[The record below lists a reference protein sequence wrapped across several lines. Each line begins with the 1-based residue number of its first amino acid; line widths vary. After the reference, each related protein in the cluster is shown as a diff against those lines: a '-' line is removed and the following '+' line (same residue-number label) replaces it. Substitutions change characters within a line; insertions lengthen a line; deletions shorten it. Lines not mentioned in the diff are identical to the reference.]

1 MRINTP
7 SFTHN
12 SAACKFRMNQ
22 GLEGQTKAE
31 RQGNF
36 TNLYY
41 MGYEKHIEGKHEI
54 HGFGQSNL
62 TLTLIHI
69 DAIRVV
75 GAQLGLLGT
84 LGFTWVTC
92 SFSQEQG
99 ACSSPFVCMFFMCV
113 IFFNFK
119 HVECQSSNT

>member
-1 MRINTP
+1 
-7 SFTHN
+7 
-12 SAACKFRMNQ
+12 MNQ

-41 MGYEKHIEGKHEI
+41 MGYETHIEGKHEI
-54 HGFGQSNL
+54 HGLGQSSL

-75 GAQLGLLGT
+75 GH
-84 LGFTWVTC
+84 
-92 SFSQEQG
+92 
-99 ACSSPFVCMFFMCV
+99 
-113 IFFNFK
+113 N
-119 HVECQSSNT
+119 